1 MHFLSFL
8 IKKWPADRKN
18 PSILPKAVAIGE
30 RLPLVWHL
38 TTDHLMPVTPV
49 VSIDAQNPMPRI
61 VLVDTSIGNVLVE
74 VSTTSKLAVKC
85 PATLVEKM
93 STKKFKWLT
102 LGLASIVVS
111 GCAAGSKPNLN
122 LGIADALRKSKAC
135 LFKKKLSYQT
145 PASNTRF
152 GYATPVTSDSV
163 MLPSTT
169 SRPIASSQ
177 SPIYHQSAENPSVLS
192 SDCNCSTAN
201 NVAVPSSGFYM
212 PPPPAIETPASTPSM
227 SEGSAGSFDSVPTL
241 ELPHDTSVDHLQLQ
255 NPLPP
260 AVEVPTT
267 QPNPSVGLNESGSD
281 VEERIIDTLDSA
293 SLDFDELKETP
304 VVTPKKDE
312 ASILETAAKALEAKT
327 PTSAGQSVV
336 ERRSKI
342 VTLTAR
348 PAQSHQVFD
357 AQTARKTQADMQ
369 QVTHK
374 RHFRQQNSLRPLH
387 TQFRRNAVEH
397 TAEVPSVIK
406 FKPLPVLSKESPAEQ
421 PSGVNTGAPA
431 LKQKSLPKVLKNSST
446 GIQHLPAPV
455 PDPKSIEEQG
465 SVSKIGRLPILKA
478 ETVSSAAI
486 GGLRNFT
493 NVRDLDPAS
502 DKSDNAGT
510 NAETA
515 TVKATAVTTITVSD
529 SDDELAIQR

>member
-1 MHFLSFL
+1 
-8 IKKWPADRKN
+8 
-18 PSILPKAVAIGE
+18 
-30 RLPLVWHL
+30 
-38 TTDHLMPVTPV
+38 
-49 VSIDAQNPMPRI
+49 
-61 VLVDTSIGNVLVE
+61 
-74 VSTTSKLAVKC
+74 
-85 PATLVEKM
+85 M

-111 GCAAGSKPNLN
+111 GCAVGSKPHLN
-122 LGIADALRKSKAC
+122 LGIADALRKSKSC

-145 PASNTRF
+145 PASNARF
-152 GYATPVTSDSV
+152 GYANPVASNSV

-169 SRPIASSQ
+169 SRPIANSQSITTSQ
-177 SPIYHQSAENPSVLS
+177 SPIYHQSAENLSVLS
-192 SDCNCSTAN
+192 SDCNCATNS
-201 NVAVPSSGFYM
+201 NVAVPSSEFYM
-212 PPPPAIETPASTPSM
+212 PPRPATETPASTPSM
-227 SEGSAGSFDSVPTL
+227 SEGNAGSFDSVPSL
-241 ELPHDTSVDHLQLQ
+241 ELPYETSVDSLQLQ

-260 AVEVPTT
+260 AVDVPTT
-267 QPNPSVGLNESGSD
+267 QTSPSVEINESASD
-281 VEERIIDTLDSA
+281 VEEGIIDTLDSA
-293 SLDFDELKETP
+293 SLDIGELKETP
-304 VVTPKKDE
+304 VATPKKDE

-342 VTLTAR
+342 LTLTAR
-348 PAQSHQVFD
+348 PAQSHQLFD

-387 TQFRRNAVEH
+387 TQFRGTAIEH

-455 PDPKSIEEQG
+455 PSPKSIEGQG
-465 SVSKIGRLPILKA
+465 SISKIGRLPILKA
-478 ETVSSAAI
+478 ETASSAAI
-486 GGLRNFT
+486 GSLRNFT
-493 NVRDLDPAS
+493 NVRDLEPAS
-502 DKSDNAGT
+502 DKSYYART

-515 TVKATAVTTITVSD
+515 TIKATAVTTISVSG